1 MSIPINNH
9 KLEARIDRAF
19 KILPYQQNKSQFLED
34 AVEKYIEFLYNSKLI
49 KQKI

>member
-1 MSIPINNH
+1 MIPFNNS
-9 KLEARIDRAF
+9 KLES
-19 KILPYQQNKSQFLED
+19 KIERVIKLLPYQQNKSQFLED

>member
-9 KLEARIDRAF
+9 KLESRIDRSL

-34 AVEKYIEFLYNSKLI
+34 AIAKYIEFLYDSKVI